1 MVGAAGLEPT
11 TSRSQSVHSNPSELR
26 PDAQIAIVTGIQ
38 RNCNANGKISLYLRK
53 IQETSF
59 ITTVYQHYKMR
70 SGRRLNLI
78 KLTSVVRADESG
90 RWSNLIH
97 Y

>member
-1 MVGAAGLEPT
+1 
-11 TSRSQSVHSNPSELR
+11 
-26 PDAQIAIVTGIQ
+26 
-38 RNCNANGKISLYLRK
+38 
-53 IQETSF
+53 
-59 ITTVYQHYKMR
+59 MR